1 MNKRSER
8 EIDLTNHDKN
18 KKNISLDKARLYLK
32 SCVLKYSLLTSSGSH
47 KGAWANSIPICLSS
61 MRKQVQRSEVT
72 CPKETSRLLSHRVTF
87 LPGC

>member
-32 SCVLKYSLLTSSGSH
+32 SCVFKYSLI
-47 KGAWANSIPICLSS
+47 N
-61 MRKQVQRSEVT
+61 
-72 CPKETSRLLSHRVTF
+72 LLRF
-87 LPGC
+87 P